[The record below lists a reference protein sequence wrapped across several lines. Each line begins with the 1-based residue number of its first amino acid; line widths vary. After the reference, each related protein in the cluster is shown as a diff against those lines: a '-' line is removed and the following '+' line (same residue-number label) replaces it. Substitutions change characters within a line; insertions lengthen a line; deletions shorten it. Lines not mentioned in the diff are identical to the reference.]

1 MEEFDTSDLA
11 WILYKLFY
19 GIDNDKTIVKNKERS
34 YMEIVFGN
42 KSINMSGDTDY
53 NFGPGW
59 TYSIRKNM
67 KAIWEKYYQNM
78 KNFIIYNYRD
88 V

>member
-34 YMEIVFGN
+34 YMEIVLGT
-42 KSINMSGDTDY
+42 SPLI
-53 NFGPGW
+53 
-59 TYSIRKNM
+59 
-67 KAIWEKYYQNM
+67 
-78 KNFIIYNYRD
+78 
-88 V
+88 

>member
-42 KSINMSGDTDY
+42 KLVL
-53 NFGPGW
+53 
-59 TYSIRKNM
+59 RQ
-67 KAIWEKYYQNM
+67 EKGLI
-78 KNFIIYNYRD
+78 K
-88 V
+88 